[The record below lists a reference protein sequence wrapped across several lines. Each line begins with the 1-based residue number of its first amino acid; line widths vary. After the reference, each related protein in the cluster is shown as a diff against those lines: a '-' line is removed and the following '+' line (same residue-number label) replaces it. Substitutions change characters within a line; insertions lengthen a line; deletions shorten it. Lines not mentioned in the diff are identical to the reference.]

1 MKNGQN
7 KISAETLE
15 KHLDFQRIGNL
26 AVQKAQAEN
35 RRLGLPNVYSRN
47 GKIIFEMPNG
57 EIIVKVDGEK

>member
-1 MKNGQN
+1 MKKVN
-7 KISAETLE
+7 KIDIETYE
-15 KHLDFQRIGNL
+15 KALNIQRIGNL
-26 AVQKAQAEN
+26 AVHKAQAEN